1 MIDIFKGQIATSNS
15 DDDHRQLF
23 HWIGNWMSVVA
34 TILQDQ
40 CDFSDTT
47 RDTLRSLKMIPT
59 TDDSLVS
66 LDEKTVFFPVTIEGG
81 LLQKKKKG
89 NKRCPTISC
98 RIPVSPGS

>member
-59 TDDSLVS
+59 TAFTSLYYAFRLV
-66 LDEKTVFFPVTIEGG
+66 
-81 LLQKKKKG
+81 
-89 NKRCPTISC
+89 NAR
-98 RIPVSPGS
+98 SPG